1 MRVVSCCVDSSLNI
15 PPRVQQVA
23 FLLVCVSA
31 DPRPWFGGVFG
42 RQPLREVACCSLVW
56 LQDQVIFIPPSS
68 NRRYVL
74 HNGEMFVRR
83 GRGVLCLATTSFTVF
98 PPSAADSHWPAVCVV
113 VPASHRCHGRDH
125 PGSILLEAMHCA
137 CACVVDVVSY
147 PVLTFL
153 APCRTETKV
162 YTTSSV
168 HDSGEKQLLC
178 GARVVC
184 CVHTAVHLCPGNT
197 S

>member
-1 MRVVSCCVDSSLNI
+1 MLLTRLAPGPSHLHPSVVEPALRASQWRDVCASRAWRIVSCHH
-15 PPRVQQVA
+15 
-23 FLLVCVSA
+23 
-31 DPRPWFGGVFG
+31 
-42 RQPLREVACCSLVW
+42 
-56 LQDQVIFIPPSS
+56 
-68 NRRYVL
+68 VL
-74 HNGEMFVRR
+74 
-83 GRGVLCLATTSFTVF
+83 TVF
-98 PPSAADSHWPAVCVV
+98 PPFAADSHWPAVCVV

>member
-1 MRVVSCCVDSSLNI
+1 VRVVSCCVDSSLSI

-83 GRGVLCLATTSFTVF
+83 GRGVLCLATTSLPCFHRPQPIPTGLRSVLSS
-98 PPSAADSHWPAVCVV
+98 PLATGATAAIIRDRFFSKPCAVR
-113 VPASHRCHGRDH
+113 AHAWS
-125 PGSILLEAMHCA
+125 MW
-137 CACVVDVVSY
+137 Y

-153 APCRTETKV
+153 ASCRTETKV